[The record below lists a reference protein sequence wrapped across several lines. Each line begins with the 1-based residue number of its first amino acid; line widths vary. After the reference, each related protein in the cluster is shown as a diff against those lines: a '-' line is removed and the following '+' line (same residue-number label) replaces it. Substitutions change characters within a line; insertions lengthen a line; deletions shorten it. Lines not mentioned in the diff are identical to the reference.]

1 MTLNFGH
8 TFAHAIEA
16 RHSYSKK
23 INHGE
28 SVLLGMMCAIEFGY
42 LKKILKKNDLNTIKK
57 HYLKLSLPGE
67 IKRYFKKKM
76 LKK

>member
-28 SVLLGMMCAIEFGY
+28 AVLVGMMIAAKVSF
-42 LKKILKKNDLNTIKK
+42 IKK
-57 HYLKLSLPGE
+57 SL
-67 IKRYFKKKM
+67 
-76 LKK
+76 